1 MRVSSVSSGWNAV
14 ARILPWRRPTTLPL
28 NEVSTVAAD
37 PTSATN
43 GPRMNT
49 SGKSFST
56 MESEEIS
63 VVEPAPDA
71 ESANPGTR
79 SPGSTKNGGIASS
92 RAEIGGGGERAKL
105 TAVRIA
111 SHDGVKRAKVNVR
124 IIIQLAG

>member
-1 MRVSSVSSGWNAV
+1 MNAGV
-14 ARILPWRRPTTLPL
+14 VGEFGMERRGEILPWRRPTTLPL
-28 NEVSTVAAD
+28 TEVSTVAAD

-63 VVEPAPDA
+63 VVEPEPDA

-79 SPGSTKNGGIASS
+79 SPGSTKRRN
-92 RAEIGGGGERAKL
+92 R
-105 TAVRIA
+105 
-111 SHDGVKRAKVNVR
+111 
-124 IIIQLAG
+124 Q